1 MSQIRQVCLVVVED
15 LLRRSGQRILAEWDQ
30 GQQELALQ
38 EVELAWLA
46 IPLVSIGG
54 SVF

>member
-1 MSQIRQVCLVVVED
+1 MCLVVVED
-15 LLRRSGQRILAEWDQ
+15 LSRRNGQRILAEWDQ
-30 GQQELALQ
+30 GQQGLALQ

-46 IPLVSIGG
+46 IPLVGIGG